1 MTGIKNSANS
11 EWDRMAVAILNAR
24 DDLRNLPA
32 KIDAV
37 LDAPEAA
44 RELLCT
50 IRSMAEAQASQLQWA
65 LKHPQTREEPRWRT
79 RS

>member
-1 MTGIKNSANS
+1 MKGNTDQQ
-11 EWDRMAVAILNAR
+11 WDRMAMAILNAR
-24 DDLRNLPA
+24 DDLRNLPP

-50 IRSMAEAQASQLQWA
+50 IRAMAETQASQLQWA